1 MTQEEKILV
10 DKYLVCKNAEE
21 EAKKNRLN
29 ALKELATLAPHKVG
43 EVIKWTE
50 HKRKNIG
57 TMFHPN
63 FVDLPPVEKKAVV
76 ARVEADVWKW
86 KDNDATLYYKYEFR
100 PFKKDG
106 GISSN
111 QCYPNKDIIE
121 WTGEM
126 YDLNKE

>member
-10 DKYLVCKNAEE
+10 DKYLDCKKAEE
-21 EAKKNRLN
+21 EAKRNRLN

-43 EVIKWTE
+43 EVVKWTE

-57 TMFHPN
+57 TMWHPN

-76 ARVEADVWKW
+76 TRVEADVWQW
-86 KDNDATLYYKYEFR
+86 KDNEPTLHYKYEFR

-106 GISSN
+106 GVSLN
-111 QCYPNKDIIE
+111 QCYPNKDIE
-121 WTGEM
+121 WTGET

>member
-10 DKYLVCKNAEE
+10 DKYLDCKKAEE
-21 EAKKNRLN
+21 EARRNRLN
-29 ALKELATLAPHKVG
+29 ALKELVTLAPHKVG
-43 EVIKWTE
+43 EVVKWIE

-76 ARVEADVWKW
+76 ARVEVDVWQW
-86 KDNDATLYYKYEFR
+86 KDNEPTLHYKYEFR

-106 GISSN
+106 GVSLN
-111 QCYPNKDIIE
+111 LCFPDKDIIE
-121 WTGEM
+121 WTDEI
-126 YDLNKE
+126 YYLNKE